1 MRKSVTRCC
10 AADDLGRRCF
20 AVMVAGAFAGLILG
34 CGPSS
39 PAVKPVTGI
48 VTLDGKPVADAEVG
62 FSPLIPGQ
70 GLSAVGK
77 TGADGSFVLNAQ
89 GARPGRGT
97 AVGEYAVTVRKYE
110 APSSAQSSS
119 DESNENL
126 KPLVPRKYMDKSTSP
141 LKATVSS
148 GENSFQFELTSP

>member
-1 MRKSVTRCC
+1 MRGSVTNCHSPERF
-10 AADDLGRRCF
+10 GRRCL
-20 AVMVAGAFAGLILG
+20 AVAITAMIFG
-34 CGPSS
+34 CGPSG
-39 PAVKPVTGI
+39 PAVNLVKGT
-48 VTLDGKPVADAEVG
+48 VTLDGKPVVDAQVG
-62 FSPLIPGQ
+62 FSPVNPEK

-77 TGADGSFVLNAQ
+77 TTADGSFVLNAQ